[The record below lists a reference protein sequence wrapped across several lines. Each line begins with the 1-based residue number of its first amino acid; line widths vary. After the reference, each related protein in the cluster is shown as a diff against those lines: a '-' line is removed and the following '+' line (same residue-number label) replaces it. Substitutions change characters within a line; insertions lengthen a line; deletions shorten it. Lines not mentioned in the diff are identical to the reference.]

1 MKADAEP
8 MMENPLLTD
17 EIFLRTYVARE
28 EPQREKPEHYKVIS
42 ISLYKEDIAL
52 LERLVKEA
60 KRLGHSKANKSQ
72 IIRCALR
79 TLDLAKLPKTY

>member
-1 MKADAEP
+1 
-8 MMENPLLTD
+8 MENPLLTD
-17 EIFLRTYVARE
+17 EIFLRTYVGE
-28 EPQREKPEHYKVIS
+28 EKVDKQQKPDHYKVIS
-42 ISLYKEDIAL
+42 ISLYKEDIEL

-72 IIRCALR
+72 IIRCALH